1 MFLNS
6 KMMLAKWEKEVEAEQ
21 NIMKRELHVTAA
33 Q

>member
-1 MFLNS
+1 
-6 KMMLAKWEKEVEAEQ
+6 MMLAKWEKEVEAEQ